1 METIITEDI
10 TAEDIESAYL
20 RLKRSVYYEN
30 NVLLHLKIKLAEFE
44 NEKELLNPNKREIFF
59 NKFRDEV
66 EELKNKNN
74 SEYFNNLFQEIESK
88 KVIKK
93 LNEQVD
99 KNIYKIIED
108 NLEDLKNPEE
118 KEEFFSR
125 LNAKIQEDL
134 KKDKISYNYF
144 IDCPIELHI
153 LSVLWIMKIGYKL
166 DLELDKNDNIYS
178 YGYRLDMKKDL
189 EIIKEKTIFKRY
201 PIQYQKWKNNGI
213 KEVEHILEKDENAV
227 IINLDLKRFYYN
239 IDTKLLK
246 DKIKK
251 IDINILNSHLTEAI
265 FKINEFY
272 TKKFIIESESDKDF
286 KNERKKKNILPIGIY
301 SSAILANIY
310 LKDLDDLILEKVSPN
325 YYGRYVDDLFLVFI
339 EYNIEETKNKKKYI
353 EKKLGELLENKIL
366 DENPREYIEKKIR
379 EFLSDE
385 TLDKNLKQDIEKK
398 LEEFLKNETLDEC
411 PKKFIEK
418 ELEKILNDKTLN
430 ETQKNRF
437 KEKIENI
444 LNSNVLNEIGVF
456 FDKKMLLT
464 NTKQKLFVFEKG
476 KGKRELLEI
485 EETILKKTSTF
496 AFLPNEKEIEKLYK
510 KISIE
515 NEEDEK
521 NKKHDVSVYLAKL
534 LMAFSNL
541 ENKKNLDDL
550 KDKLDEILLFFEEDN
565 LIKYYMYYEKIF
577 LLLIIVGN
585 IEKIEKFYKRVLE
598 YFAKNN
604 DTSLIK
610 NYLKDSFCFALS
622 LNPTLIKKL
631 KNFNNDEKEVIQGK
645 VKNIIKA
652 NLFKNDLVNTSL
664 LSYTEFP
671 DKEIFNFNFLK
682 DNIFKI
688 DKQMKL
694 DREKI
699 ILSPRFIHFNEFNAF
714 YLNKFIF
721 SFNIFKDFDFYYES
735 LKYFKL
741 NYKKSIEN
749 KVSFTKNITLISE
762 IDKLR
767 FYKITSDN
775 LHISK
780 KIKIGIASIKIKE
793 DLKET
798 LKGNNIN
805 LLEKE
810 QITEI
815 LNLAKKNKVD
825 ILVFPEVSI
834 PYHWLGF
841 LNRFSRENQVLITGG
856 LRHIFNPKIQ
866 YDNETPEYVYNFLF
880 TILPFE
886 QEKSK
891 MSFMT
896 LRLKNHYSPQ
906 EEKIILGKYY
916 AVPTFK
922 NKKYDLFSWN
932 GLHFSNINC
941 FELADIET
949 RSCLKNY
956 IDLLIASVHNR
967 DTLYFKNILEATS
980 RDLHVFAVQSNNSIY
995 GDCEILQPTNKDNMI
1010 MACIKGS
1017 QNDTLL
1023 TEELNI
1029 ENLRNFQLQDYN
1041 SQKEE
1046 NTYKPTPPNMN
1057 RKIVNYRK
1065 NNSLDKYFKEK
1076 KERNNNF
1083 LIPKKIPVG
1092 INDFKTLIENNYY
1105 YIDKT
1110 KYIEDLLEDGSEVIL
1125 FTRPKSFGKTLNMS
1139 MIKYFFD
1146 IENKEE
1152 NKKLFSG
1159 LYIEKSKH
1167 ISEQGKCPVIY
1178 ISFKDLKSKNWEGT
1192 IFKLKNQL
1200 KDLYKQF
1207 LYLKDSLDEISQEDF
1222 NKIIYMKEDA
1232 NYEFSLK
1239 YLTEYLYKY
1248 YKQKVIVIIDE
1259 YDSLIINSYENNYYN
1274 ETILF
1279 FNNFY
1284 SSTLKDN
1291 KYLEKGFLTG
1301 VLRVAKDDIF
1311 SGLNNLEVCS
1321 ILDNKYSSFFGL
1333 TEDEVLKVLDYFN
1346 IEYKLNEIKDWYDG
1360 YKFGNSEIYNPYS
1373 ILKYIDKKEVGA
1385 YCPIS
1390 TNNFLIKSFFENLE
1404 KDVFH
1409 ELELLFSDKETIKT
1423 IYSDPDFSDIKKPQN
1438 IWQLLVHSG
1447 YLTVKKRIDRNLYSL
1462 TIPNKEIEEFLKE
1475 IF

>member
-286 KNERKKKNILPIGIY
+286 KNERYKKNILPIGIY

-310 LKDLDDLILEKVSPN
+310 LKDLDDLILKMVSPN

-353 EKKLGELLENKIL
+353 KKKLG
-366 DENPREYIEKKIR
+366 
-379 EFLSDE
+379 
-385 TLDKNLKQDIEKK
+385 K
-398 LEEFLKNETLDEC
+398 LLKNEISDES
-411 PKKFIEK
+411 PKKYIEK
-418 ELEKILNDKTLN
+418 ELEEILNDKTLD
-430 ETQKNRF
+430 ETQKNYF
-437 KEKIENI
+437 KEKIEKLLNSNI
-444 LNSNVLNEIGVF
+444 LNKIGVS
-456 FDKKMLLT
+456 FDKKMLSI

-622 LNPTLIKKL
+622 LNPTLIKNL
-631 KNFNNDEKEVIQGK
+631 KKFDNDEKMDIQKK
-645 VKNIIKA
+645 VENIIKA
-652 NLFKNDLVNTSL
+652 NLFKNDLINTSL
-664 LSYTEFP
+664 LSYTKFS
-671 DKEIFNFNFLK
+671 DKEILKFNFLE
-682 DNIFKI
+682 DNNFKV
-688 DKQMKL
+688 DKQMEL
-694 DREKI
+694 DKEKI

-714 YLNKFIF
+714 YLNRFIF
-721 SFNIFKDFDFYYES
+721 SFNVFKDFDFYYES

-775 LHISK
+775 FHISK

-1076 KERNNNF
+1076 KERNNNS

-1167 ISEQGKCPVIY
+1167 ISEQGKYPVIY

-1200 KDLYKQF
+1200 KDLYKEF

-1259 YDSLIINSYENNYYN
+1259 YDSPIVNSYENNYYD
-1274 ETILF
+1274 EAILF
-1279 FNNFY
+1279 FRNFY
-1284 SSTLKDN
+1284 SSVLKDN
-1291 KYLEKGFLTG
+1291 QYLERGFLTG
-1301 VLRVAKDDIF
+1301 ILRVAKEGIF
-1311 SGLNNLEVCS
+1311 SGLNNLEICS
-1321 ILDNKYSSFFGL
+1321 ILDNKYSSFYGL
-1333 TEDEVLKVLDYFN
+1333 TEDEVLKSLDFFN
-1346 IEYKLNEIKDWYDG
+1346 MEYKLNEVKDWYDG
-1360 YKFGNSEIYNPYS
+1360 YKFGNKEIYNPWS
-1373 ILKYIDKKEVGA
+1373 ILNYINKKEIGA
-1385 YCPIS
+1385 YWVGTS
-1390 TNNFLIKSFFENLE
+1390 NNFLINNILENAEASIFE
-1404 KDVFH
+1404 

-1475 IF
+1475 FF

>member
-1 METIITEDI
+1 METIITTDI
-10 TAEDIESAYL
+10 TTEDIESAYL

-30 NVLLHLKIKLAEFE
+30 NVLLHLKVKLAEFE

-74 SEYFNNLFQEIESK
+74 SEYFNNLFQEIGSK

-93 LNEQVD
+93 LNEKVD

-125 LNAKIQEDL
+125 LNKKIQEDL

-265 FKINEFY
+265 FKINEIY
-272 TKKFIIESESDKDF
+272 MEKFIIESESDKDF
-286 KNERKKKNILPIGIY
+286 KNKRYKKNILPIGIY

-310 LKDLDDLILEKVSPN
+310 LKDLDDLILKMVSPN

-353 EKKLGELLENKIL
+353 EKKLGKLLKNEI
-366 DENPREYIEKKIR
+366 
-379 EFLSDE
+379 SDE
-385 TLDKNLKQDIEKK
+385 SPKKYIEKK
-398 LEEFLKNETLDEC
+398 LEE
-411 PKKFIEK
+411 
-418 ELEKILNDKTLN
+418 ILNDKTLD
-430 ETQKNRF
+430 ETQKNYF
-437 KEKIENI
+437 KEKIEKLLNSNI
-444 LNSNVLNEIGVF
+444 LNKIGVS
-456 FDKKMLLT
+456 FDKKMLSI

-598 YFAKNN
+598 YFAKT
-604 DTSLIK
+604 DDASLIK

-622 LNPTLIKKL
+622 LNPTLIKNL
-631 KNFNNDEKEVIQGK
+631 KKIDNDEKMDIQKK
-645 VKNIIKA
+645 VENIIKA
-652 NLFKNDLVNTSL
+652 NLFKNDLINTSL
-664 LSYTEFP
+664 LSYTKFS
-671 DKEIFNFNFLK
+671 DKEILKFNFLE
-682 DNIFKI
+682 DNNFKI
-688 DKQMKL
+688 DKQMEL
-694 DREKI
+694 DKEKI

-721 SFNIFKDFDFYYES
+721 LFNVFKDFDFYYES

-767 FYKITSDN
+767 FYKINSDN

-810 QITEI
+810 KITEI

-967 DTLYFKNILEATS
+967 DTPYFKNILEATS
-980 RDLHVFAVQSNNSIY
+980 RDLHVFAAQSNNSIY

-1057 RKIVNYRK
+1057 RQIVNCRK
-1065 NNSLDKYFKEK
+1065 NNSLDKYFKEI

-1083 LIPKKIPVG
+1083 LIPKKIPIG

-1152 NKKLFSG
+1152 NEKLFSS
-1159 LYIEKSKH
+1159 LYIEKSKY
-1167 ISEQGKCPVIY
+1167 ISEQGKYPVIY
-1178 ISFKDLKSKNWEGT
+1178 ISFRDLKAKNWEDS

-1232 NYEFSLK
+1232 NYEYALK

-1248 YKQKVIVIIDE
+1248 YEQKVIVIIDE

-1279 FNNFY
+1279 FKNFY
-1284 SSTLKDN
+1284 NSALKDN
-1291 KYLEKGFLTG
+1291 RYLEKGFLTG
-1301 VLRVAKDDIF
+1301 ILRVAKDDIF

-1333 TEDEVLKVLDYFN
+1333 IEDEVLKVLDYFN
-1346 IEYKLNEIKDWYDG
+1346 MEYELNEVKDWYDG
-1360 YKFGNSEIYNPYS
+1360 YRFGNSEIYNPYS

-1385 YCPIS
+1385 YCPIIA
-1390 TNNFLIKSFFENLE
+1390 NNFLIRNSFENLE

-1409 ELELLFSDKETIKT
+1409 ELELMFADQETKKN
-1423 IYSDPDFSDIKKPQN
+1423 IYSDLDFFDNKNTQN
-1438 IWQLLVHSG
+1438 IWQLLVHYG
-1447 YLTVKKRIDRNLYSL
+1447 YLTPKEKIDKNFYSL
-1462 TIPNKEIEEFLKE
+1462 SIPNKEIEEFLKE
-1475 IF
+1475 FF